1 MRVDTEEFLR
11 TRAAVERVL
20 IAGESRQAVAD
31 DVGIPESTLKTIC
44 NERSELCLHGQSP
57 DDRVENAVAELQPLP
72 DVTGQKP
79 DANLDEF
86 ETRVR
91 EIVRDELNQ

>member
-1 MRVDTEEFLR
+1 
-11 TRAAVERVL
+11 
-20 IAGESRQAVAD
+20 
-31 DVGIPESTLKTIC
+31 
-44 NERSELCLHGQSP
+44 LHGQSP